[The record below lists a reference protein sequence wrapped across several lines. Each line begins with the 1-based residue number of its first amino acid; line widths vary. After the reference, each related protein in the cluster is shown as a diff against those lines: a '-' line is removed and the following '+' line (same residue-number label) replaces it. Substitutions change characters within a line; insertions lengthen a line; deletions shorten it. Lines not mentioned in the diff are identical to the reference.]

1 MFGMAAAVLYSVNI
15 FSFNTQ
21 NYELLK
27 FAVSTL
33 FGFSIASLIYFSA
46 YRPVVGFCGIELVK
60 LQRPLNLLE
69 GETVYVTNANSLI
82 NIAKNKK
89 NSILYYEFSPSMA
102 FFYTIIDSKKYVF
115 IKNTKKVNT
124 ETKISKYV

>member
-1 MFGMAAAVLYSVNI
+1 MLRRRSVLYFFICVIAALMFGMAAAVLYSVNI

-46 YRPVVGFCGIELVK
+46 YRPVVGFCGIKLVK

-69 GETVYVTNANSLI
+69 GEKMCIRDRCTCKQHEAEHKGCFRLHNFGYL
-82 NIAKNKK
+82 
-89 NSILYYEFSPSMA
+89 FS
-102 FFYTIIDSKKYVF
+102 DSF
-115 IKNTKKVNT
+115 
-124 ETKISKYV
+124 SQA